1 MPLAQDLRGDA
12 IKLSFQDAT
21 GVGDSTSKLTQEA
34 VGRRPHFLSV
44 SLSIGCPSVLMV
56 WKMIMTTKIGSG
68 RRGREREEGQSPNRK
83 PQAFCNPVSEVTSR
97 HFRHVLFVGEVTLE
111 VQPLH
116 EGRGL
121 HKGGS
126 TRRRDHW
133 GPSQ

>member
-1 MPLAQDLRGDA
+1 MSL
-12 IKLSFQDAT
+12 QDAT
-21 GVGDSTSKLTQEA
+21 GVGDSTSKLTHGA

-44 SLSIGCPSVLMV
+44 SLSIGCLSVLMV
-56 WKMIMTTKIGSG
+56 WTMIMATKIGSG
-68 RRGREREEGQSPNRK
+68 RRGRGGEEGQSPSGK

-97 HFRHVLFVGEVTLE
+97 HFCHVLFVREVTLE

-116 EGRGL
+116 EWRGL

-133 GPSQ
+133 GPS